1 MTIDITTVGPY
12 PAPAKLNL
20 MLRIIGRRED
30 GYHNLQTVFQFID
43 YCDNLY
49 FKIRQDG
56 KILRTNGP
64 VEIAATQ
71 DLTVRAALA
80 LQTATDCRLGA
91 DIILH
96 KQLPIGGGLG
106 GGSSDAAT
114 TLIAL
119 NKLWQ
124 LKLTTQELLHIG
136 VKLGADVPVF
146 IGGTAAWAE
155 GIGEQLTPLTL
166 AESWYVLIIPAC
178 QVSTSKIFNH
188 PELTRDSIPITI
200 ATFLAGDYTND
211 CTIIVRKL
219 YPEVAEALDW
229 LQDKLGDKQGRLTG
243 TGAGVFAA
251 CATASAATQILA
263 TMPKKWQGL
272 VVKGLNS
279 SPLINCIDM

>member
-1 MTIDITTVGPY
+1 MTIDITAVGPY

-43 YCDNLY
+43 YWDNLY
-49 FKIRQDG
+49 FRVRQDG

-64 VEIAATQ
+64 VEIPATQ

-80 LQTATDCRLGA
+80 LQTATDCRLGT

-96 KQLPIGGGLG
+96 KQLPIGSGLG

-124 LKLTTQELLHIG
+124 LKLNTQELLDIG

-166 AESWYVLIIPAC
+166 AESWYVLIIPSC
-178 QVSTSKIFNH
+178 QVSTRKIFNH
-188 PELTRDSIPITI
+188 PELTRHSIPITI
-200 ATFLAGDYTND
+200 ASFLAGDYTND
-211 CTIIVRKL
+211 CTTVVRKL
-219 YPEVAEALDW
+219 YLEVAEALDW

-243 TGAGVFAA
+243 TGACVFAT
-251 CATASAATQILA
+251 CATESAATQVLT

-272 VVKGLNS
+272 VVKGLNR
-279 SPLINCIDM
+279 SPLINCIDI